1 MGDDPTRVRTPE
13 ERAAAAAGHCLVFV
27 AGDGALGLRVP
38 LDGEVVLGRD
48 PSCAVALPASDVSRR
63 HARVVPDGDG
73 HLVLDLGS
81 TNGTWVNGR
90 EVAVHRL
97 APGDRVQVGAFV
109 ARYLRA
115 GDAEESE
122 LAALADL
129 ALRDPLTG
137 LPNRRAFEESLRREV
152 ARARRGGDRLAV
164 AVLDVDRFKDVNDR
178 HGHAAGDVAL
188 AEVARRASAALR
200 AGDLLARIGGEEL
213 AAILPGA
220 DVAAAAEVAER
231 VRRAVGTEPV
241 QAGGQ
246 AIRVTVSLGCAE
258 LAPDDADGADLFA
271 RADGHLYRAKHA
283 GRDRVE
289 F

>member
-188 AEVARRASAALR
+188 AEVARRAAAALR

-231 VRRAVGTEPV
+231 VRCAVGKEPV

-258 LAPDDADGADLFA
+258 LAPEDAEGADLFA
-271 RADGHLYRAKHA
+271 RADAQLYRAKHA

>member
-48 PSCAVALPASDVSRR
+48 PSCAVALPAGDVSRR
-63 HARVVPDGDG
+63 HARVVPDGEG

-97 APGDRVQVGAFV
+97 APGDRVQIGAFV

-129 ALRDPLTG
+129 ALRDALTG

-152 ARARRGGDRLAV
+152 ARARRGDARLAV

-188 AEVARRASAALR
+188 AEVARRAAAALR

-231 VRRAVGTEPV
+231 VRRAVGAEPV

-246 AIRVTVSLGCAE
+246 ALRVTVSLGCAE
-258 LAPDDADGADLFA
+258 LAPEDADGADLFA
-271 RADGHLYRAKHA
+271 RADGHLYRAKNA
-283 GRDRVE
+283 GRDRVAW
-289 F
+289 